1 MPPSTERLL
10 HLGSRSICEVNCID
24 ICQSSDTSHI
34 LKLMI
39 DDGKDINAIPFEA
52 KILEDFCRQ

>member
-24 ICQSSDTSHI
+24 ICQSRDTSQI
-34 LKLMI
+34 LKLAI
-39 DDGKDINAIPFEA
+39 DDEEDINSIPLKA
-52 KILEDFCRQ
+52 KVLEDFCRQ